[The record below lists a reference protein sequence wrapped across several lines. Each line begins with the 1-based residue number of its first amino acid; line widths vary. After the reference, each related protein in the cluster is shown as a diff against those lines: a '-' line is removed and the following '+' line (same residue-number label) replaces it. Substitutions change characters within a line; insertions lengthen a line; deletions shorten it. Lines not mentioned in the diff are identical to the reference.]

1 MQNIF
6 RSLSFT
12 IVQNVYTLFPELY
25 AIFTKL
31 ASARYF
37 TEENIRAMSQNL
49 YIVMCVCMLFA
60 LGIRLINAIVN
71 PAMLDGGGDAKNKK
85 SVKHTFIN
93 SLLAVL
99 LIVLI
104 PMGFDLL
111 YQVQDNL
118 VEQHWIEKV
127 VLGIDNTDSDQNA
140 GQIIAAYAFYSFC
153 QPNTDK
159 DISVEAFSEA
169 GGDIYNKAITE
180 DINYLKQMDSVINS
194 KTDGEYDLQYNPIL
208 APAVGIYIF
217 YQLILLCMDMA
228 LRMFKLGLLELIT
241 PIILCGFLFQ
251 GSDLLQKWFKEVM
264 KTYVLVYLKIALV
277 AFMVYGL
284 SLLNGFFTRTDAD
297 GNKLFEYVRP
307 DGTTSIFFTGIIRTF
322 VIIGLLQ
329 LVKQIP
335 DLINS
340 IFGSNIKSR
349 GGISGRLGE
358 MAAVG
363 KLAQKGWDTLRQHP
377 IQTSQRMIS
386 APLSAAGGFISH
398 NAAALRSSI
407 RNGQARAE
415 AIRAQGGRAASFR
428 GFLAGA
434 GQAMAGFATS
444 GGAAIRGAQSGWQ
457 NRNLQGI
464 GAQGHRYEDTHVGD
478 STFGGR
484 MQDTILSS
492 LGLRTRQEQQEQRDK
507 TVIYHDP
514 VTGEPV
520 RRMTFEELQAR
531 QNIDKSFDES
541 RSAIRSQIETAIDRS
556 DSHIGMDF
564 TVTAAGR
571 TVNLTGNSAS
581 IKQQIEAMSN
591 ASAADLGVADAQ
603 AKAQLIA
610 ELNAQYLHERDAVL
624 NACENEIWAEGTG
637 AQYNGHNIL
646 EAGADIAAVRNNL
659 NHATDLIRDNAD
671 LANTIHTTVVDDN
684 GVNHTSGITFVDGQV
699 RITDFRAGGRTAVSN
714 EYNQINRD
722 VTRHDEEI
730 AARKTTPE
738 GRERADSHTSV
749 NNAHNNGGNSGS
761 GGSGH

>member
-284 SLLNGFFTRTDAD
+284 SLLNGFFTRTDANGD
-297 GNKLFEYVRP
+297 KLFEYVRP

-386 APLSAAGGFISH
+386 APISAVGGGIAHNVAAANRARRMLANGGWRDIRNWANAAGTMAGG
-398 NAAALRSSI
+398 ALTTGGAVI
-407 RNGQARAE
+407 R
-415 AIRAQGGRAASFR
+415 GGR
-428 GFLAGA
+428 
-434 GQAMAGFATS
+434 
-444 GGAAIRGAQSGWQ
+444 SGWQ

-464 GAQGHRYEDTHVGD
+464 GAQGARYEQTHQQG

-484 MQDTILSS
+484 VRDTISTALGGTTAHQDDEARIKRMPFRFRNRDYNEDQFNAINEAYTQNQQLIENARNKASEIIEHVGSQRAMNIGFDYQDSVGNTHHVNRNAANYATLKNQLDDLRNSAPVRGEHESAAAYEARLQTHNNMVAAFNAALINDAITRGAAAGNGGREQAGCVEIQNAINDVSRSMQENLITDADGNGFTRINAAGDVVAVDTITNVNDLNAVRDS
-492 LGLRTRQEQQEQRDK
+492 LNISVVDLAHSKQDRTNRVNEQRTSDR
-507 TVIYHDP
+507 YNEH
-514 VTGEPV
+514 
-520 RRMTFEELQAR
+520 LQ
-531 QNIDKSFDES
+531 NE
-541 RSAIRSQIETAIDRS
+541 
-556 DSHIGMDF
+556 
-564 TVTAAGR
+564 
-571 TVNLTGNSAS
+571 NS
-581 IKQQIEAMSN
+581 IN
-591 ASAADLGVADAQ
+591 
-603 AKAQLIA
+603 
-610 ELNAQYLHERDAVL
+610 
-624 NACENEIWAEGTG
+624 G
-637 AQYNGHNIL
+637 AN
-646 EAGADIAAVRNNL
+646 
-659 NHATDLIRDNAD
+659 
-671 LANTIHTTVVDDN
+671 
-684 GVNHTSGITFVDGQV
+684 
-699 RITDFRAGGRTAVSN
+699 
-714 EYNQINRD
+714 
-722 VTRHDEEI
+722 
-730 AARKTTPE
+730 
-738 GRERADSHTSV
+738 
-749 NNAHNNGGNSGS
+749 NNGGNSGS

>member
-159 DISVEAFSEA
+159 NISVEAFSEA

-284 SLLNGFFTRTDAD
+284 SLLNGFFTRTDANGD
-297 GNKLFEYVRP
+297 KLFEYVRP

-386 APLSAAGGFISH
+386 APISAVGGGIAHNVAAANRARRMLANGGWRDIRNWANAAGTMAGG
-398 NAAALRSSI
+398 ALTTGGAVI
-407 RNGQARAE
+407 R
-415 AIRAQGGRAASFR
+415 GGR
-428 GFLAGA
+428 
-434 GQAMAGFATS
+434 
-444 GGAAIRGAQSGWQ
+444 SGWQ

-478 STFGGR
+478 STFAGR
-484 MQDTILSS
+484 MQDTVLSS

-507 TVIYHDP
+507 LILHRNP
-514 VTGEPV
+514 ITGREE
-520 RRMTFEELQAR
+520 RMTFEELKAR
-531 QNIDKSFDES
+531 QSINNAFNTSQGNIRNAIVEEMNDATTNTGNFDLGTHGGIRVQGNATEIRKILSSFEANGTIDAAALAHLNTQFE
-541 RSAIRSQIETAIDRS
+541 RDFETEANRLQNQIMNTGD
-556 DSHIGMDF
+556 
-564 TVTAAGR
+564 AAGSGIR
-571 TVNLTGNSAS
+571 GGRVA
-581 IKQQIEAMSN
+581 QIN
-591 ASAADLGVADAQ
+591 N
-603 AKAQLIA
+603 
-610 ELNAQYLHERDAVL
+610 ELNT
-624 NACENEIWAEGTG
+624 I
-637 AQYNGHNIL
+637 
-646 EAGADIAAVRNNL
+646 
-659 NHATDLIRDNAD
+659 TDLINDNAVLRDLVEANNGGVQLGTATYTDPQGNQHTVISFNQFRDNAR
-671 LANTIHTTVVDDN
+671 N
-684 GVNHTSGITFVDGQV
+684 
-699 RITDFRAGGRTAVSN
+699 AVSN
-714 EYNQINRD
+714 EMNAINRA
-722 VTRHDEEI
+722 VTEHDQIIE
-730 AARKTTPE
+730 ARKATDR
-738 GRERADSHTSV
+738 GREVADSNTSV